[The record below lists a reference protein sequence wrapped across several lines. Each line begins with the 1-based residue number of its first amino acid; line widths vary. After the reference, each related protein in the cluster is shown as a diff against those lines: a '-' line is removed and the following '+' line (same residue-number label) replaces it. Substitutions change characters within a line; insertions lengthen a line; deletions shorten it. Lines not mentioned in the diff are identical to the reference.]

1 MPSLP
6 IIWHSCFSWAV
17 LNAVRVKRWVLGGG
31 LWGQLFSDSCICAE
45 IRVSGKLLCFLFVLE
60 FFSLDWRQMFA
71 LHNSQGRQTR
81 REITWHNYKKWFDWV
96 YTPTVAADL
105 SCSQWCS
112 LHGPRLKTHR
122 VLVSVSFRQQSAVF
136 NWELR
141 TESSSTSPLSENTC
155 WWKRSLCCKFF
166 FQFPFFCWRR
176 LKVYRVTVRM
186 VCFSVKLWGDF
197 LALGSCAFFIT
208 MYI

>member
-1 MPSLP
+1 MDGHYVIAHNYAFPSHHLTFLFLM
-6 IIWHSCFSWAV
+6 SRF
-17 LNAVRVKRWVLGGG
+17 KRSEGEEVGVLGGG

-60 FFSLDWRQMFA
+60 FFSVDWRQMFA

-96 YTPTVAADL
+96 YTPSVAADL

-155 WWKRSLCCKFF
+155 WWKRSLCCTFF
-166 FQFPFFCWRR
+166 FQFPF
-176 LKVYRVTVRM
+176 
-186 VCFSVKLWGDF
+186 SVGE
-197 LALGSCAFFIT
+197 G
-208 MYI
+208 